1 MGQSDRNTVQQWLEE
16 GGLVCACDASVVDN
30 KKVIVL
36 WYGSAKEE
44 KGICVGSSVYGLP
57 QYSVR
62 VEMGAPVI
70 VMEILNEVKKES

>member
-1 MGQSDRNTVQQWLEE
+1 MDPQRRKSRMGQSDRNTVQQWLEE

-44 KGICVGSSVYGLP
+44 KGICVGSSV
-57 QYSVR
+57 
-62 VEMGAPVI
+62 
-70 VMEILNEVKKES
+70 